1 MEGINASGEINE
13 DARQTVSE
21 LLKRSFRPEF
31 LNRLDEIVFY
41 KPLTKENINGIVD
54 LLIADLNKRLK
65 DKQITVKISDSAKQF
80 IIDSAYDPTYGAR
93 PLKRFIQSRIET
105 LLARE
110 IIGGDIEPDTTLEI
124 DCEESSLV
132 IK

>member
-1 MEGINASGEINE
+1 M
-13 DARQTVSE
+13 
-21 LLKRSFRPEF
+21 FC
-31 LNRLDEIVFY
+31 

-65 DKQITVKISDSAKQF
+65 DKQITVKVSDSAKQF

>member
-1 MEGINASGEINE
+1 M
-13 DARQTVSE
+13 
-21 LLKRSFRPEF
+21 
-31 LNRLDEIVFY
+31 NRLDEIVFY

-54 LLIADLNKRLK
+54 LLIGDLNKRLK
-65 DKQITVKISDSAKQF
+65 DKQVNVKVSDNAKQF

-93 PLKRFIQSRIET
+93 PLKRFIQSKIET

-110 IIGGDIEPDTTLEI
+110 IIGGDIEPETTLKI
-124 DCEESSLV
+124 DCENASLV

>member
-1 MEGINASGEINE
+1 M
-13 DARQTVSE
+13 
-21 LLKRSFRPEF
+21 
-31 LNRLDEIVFY
+31 FY

-65 DKQITVKISDSAKQF
+65 DKQLKVEITDVAKEH
-80 IIDSAYDPTYGAR
+80 IIDSAYDPIYGAR
-93 PLKRFIQSRIET
+93 PLKRFIQSKIET

-110 IIGGDIEPDTTLEI
+110 IIGGDIEPETTLKI
-124 DCEESSLV
+124 DCENASLV

>member
-1 MEGINASGEINE
+1 M
-13 DARQTVSE
+13 
-21 LLKRSFRPEF
+21 
-31 LNRLDEIVFY
+31 FY

-65 DKQITVKISDSAKQF
+65 DKQLTVEITDAAKEY
-80 IIDSAYDPTYGAR
+80 IIDSAYDPIYGAR
-93 PLKRFIQSRIET
+93 PLKRFIQSKIET

-124 DCEESSLV
+124 DYDNSTLV